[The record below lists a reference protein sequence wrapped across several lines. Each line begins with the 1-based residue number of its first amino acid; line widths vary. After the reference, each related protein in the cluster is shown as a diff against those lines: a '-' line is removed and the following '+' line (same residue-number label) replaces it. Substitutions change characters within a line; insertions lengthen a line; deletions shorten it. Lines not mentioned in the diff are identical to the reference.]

1 MQQDLSE
8 VYFYLKGTLK
18 YKRLAIVFAL
28 VVCSGAWAYIF
39 MMPDKFESKA
49 KVHIDSATVIRPLMR
64 GMVIEPDISALI
76 RIIQQLM
83 FTRPNLEKIISLS
96 QLSRSQENSGS
107 TTELIEKLKKDI
119 TIAGG
124 RGDIFDIAY
133 TSQDPEV
140 AKSVVQAVLTV
151 FSEQTEGKAL
161 ADASEAQ
168 RFIEQ
173 QIREYEIR
181 LQDAEK
187 AKEEFKRAN
196 IDLLNG
202 SDQFQ
207 SLQKM
212 KEQFLDANTALDQA
226 ISRRNV
232 LAEQVA
238 EIQESD
244 EDWGLPT
251 STQEVSA
258 DNARIEALKDKRNE
272 MLLKYTERHP
282 EIIEIDKLIATI
294 KNQDTEAKVGQADSS
309 LVVAPGEGES
319 IGAEKMA
326 NPYVQALKMGFDN
339 AQAEVASS
347 QTLVESIRNR
357 ISKLEEGLNERLTIE
372 TEMKNL
378 NRDYETISGKY
389 SELLDRREQ
398 AHITERVDDQTSRLK
413 FKIADPPSK
422 PNKPTSPNRKLFY
435 FFALLAGVIFGFGV
449 AFLVY
454 FIRPVFMSA
463 RQVRIVTGLPSLGS
477 VSLTSQGISQTNNI
491 DWLLILTFAILLS
504 GYVGIMI
511 FEILK

>member
-1 MQQDLSE
+1 M
-8 VYFYLKGTLK
+8 
-18 YKRLAIVFAL
+18 
-28 VVCSGAWAYIF
+28 
-39 MMPDKFESKA
+39 
-49 KVHIDSATVIRPLMR
+49 
-64 GMVIEPDISALI
+64 
-76 RIIQQLM
+76 
-83 FTRPNLEKIISLS
+83 
-96 QLSRSQENSGS
+96 
-107 TTELIEKLKKDI
+107 LKK
-119 TIAGG
+119 
-124 RGDIFDIAY
+124 
-133 TSQDPEV
+133 Q
-140 AKSVVQAVLTV
+140 
-151 FSEQTEGKAL
+151 
-161 ADASEAQ
+161 
-168 RFIEQ
+168 
-173 QIREYEIR
+173 
-181 LQDAEK
+181 
-187 AKEEFKRAN
+187 EEFKRAN

-212 KEQFLDANTALDQA
+212 KEQYLDANTALDQA

-238 EIQESD
+238 EIQESE

-258 DNARIEALKDKRNE
+258 DNARIESLKDKRTE
-272 MLLKYTERHP
+272 LLLKYTERHP
-282 EIIEIDKLIATI
+282 EIVEIDKLIETL
-294 KNQDTEAKVGQADSS
+294 KTQENQTKTSQTQASGDIQ
-309 LVVAPGEGES
+309 EGLSES
-319 IGAEKMA
+319 IGAQKMA

-357 ISKLEEGLNERLTIE
+357 IAKLEEGLNERLTIE

-389 SELLDRREQ
+389 AELLDRREQ

-422 PNKPTSPNRKLFY
+422 PNKPSSPNRKLFY
-435 FFALLAGVIFGFGV
+435 SFALLVGVILGFGV

-454 FIRPVFMSA
+454 FIRPVFMST
-463 RQVRIVTGLPSLGS
+463 RQVRVVTGLPSLGS

-491 DWLLILTFAILLS
+491 DWLLISTFVILLS
-504 GYVGIMI
+504 GYIGIMI

>member
-8 VYFYLKGTLK
+8 VYFYVKGTLK
-18 YKRLAIVFAL
+18 YKRLAIMFAL
-28 VVCSGAWAYIF
+28 VVCVGAWSYIF
-39 MMPDKFESKA
+39 LMPDKFESRA

-83 FTRPNLEKIISLS
+83 FTRPNLEKIIELSL
-96 QLSRSQENSGS
+96 LNRSQEGTGAKS
-107 TTELIEKLKKDI
+107 ELIEKLKKDI

-133 TSQDPEV
+133 TSQDPET

-161 ADASEAQ
+161 ADASDAQ

-173 QIREYEIR
+173 QLRDYEIR
-181 LQDAEK
+181 LQEAEK
-187 AKEEFKRAN
+187 AKEEFKRTN
-196 IDLLNG
+196 MDLLNG
-202 SDQFQ
+202 VDQFQ
-207 SLQKM
+207 VLQQM
-212 KEQFLDANTALDQA
+212 KAQYQDANTALQQA
-226 ISRRNV
+226 ISRRDV

-244 EDWGLPT
+244 EDWGINVSSQNL
-251 STQEVSA
+251 ST
-258 DNARIEALKDKRNE
+258 DDARIESLKDKRTE
-272 MLLKYTERHP
+272 LLLKYTERHP
-282 EIIEIDKLIATI
+282 EIIEIDKLIDTLRKQEDSA
-294 KNQDTEAKVGQADSS
+294 KNDKAEKQDGAGPT
-309 LVVAPGEGES
+309 
-319 IGAEKMA
+319 IGAEKMT

-339 AQAEVASS
+339 AQAEVASN
-347 QTLVESIRNR
+347 QTLVESIRGR
-357 ISKLEEGLNERLTIE
+357 ISKLEEGLNERLAIE

-389 SELLDRREQ
+389 AQLLERREQ

-422 PNKPTSPNRKLFY
+422 PDKPSFPNRKLFY
-435 FFALLAGVIFGFGV
+435 SLALLAGVLVGFGV
-449 AFLVY
+449 AFLIY

-463 RQVRIVTGLPSLGS
+463 RQVRLVTGLPSLGS
-477 VSLTSQGISQTNNI
+477 VSLTSQGINQINNI
-491 DWLLILTFAILLS
+491 DWLLVWTFLALMSSYI
-504 GYVGIMI
+504 GVMA